1 MEPEAIYSLELD
13 AFKGRSYSFCWHV
26 DRHYPQGRPG
36 VKSVEASLVEAFRFQ
51 EADGGYPGY
60 QGPPRTD

>member
-1 MEPEAIYSLELD
+1 MKLKAAHIPDLD
-13 AFKGRSYSFCWHV
+13 VFKRRSYILGRHV

-51 EADGGYPGY
+51 EADGGHPGY